1 MRYNVAMNPRWV
13 HNNLTV
19 GAILLITF
27 CGHSEISEPEAVR
40 EWLCGV
46 VWELI
51 AEGADVFYLGG
62 YGAFDSMAA
71 AVIREEKKGH
81 TNLEMVLV
89 LPYLNS
95 NMDATG
101 YDYTVYPPLETVPFR
116 FAISKRNQWMVE
128 QADVVVAYVTHG
140 WGGAAQTLAYARR
153 KKKRI
158 VLFSA
163 K

>member
-1 MRYNVAMNPRWV
+1 M
-13 HNNLTV
+13 
-19 GAILLITF
+19 LITF
-27 CGHSEISEPEAVR
+27 CGHGAISEPESVR
-40 EWLCGV
+40 EWLRGV
-46 VWELI
+46 VRELI
-51 AEGADVFYLGG
+51 AGGADVFYLGG

-71 AVIREEKKGH
+71 SVIREQKKAH

-95 NMDATG
+95 NMDTSG
-101 YDYTVYPPLETVPFR
+101 YDYTVYPPLETVPKR

-153 KKKRI
+153 KKKKV
-158 VLFSA
+158 VLFST